1 MKIRKSLFICCVAI
15 FFLNNCSSFK
25 EAGKV
30 LRNEKTSNTDEFLI
44 KKREPLTQPP
54 NYKVMPEPGSAKS
67 RADIDEKSI
76 ENILKSSRTKSNN
89 LRNKSS
95 STEESIL
102 KKIK

>member
-1 MKIRKSLFICCVAI
+1 
-15 FFLNNCSSFK
+15 
-25 EAGKV
+25 
-30 LRNEKTSNTDEFLI
+30 
-44 KKREPLTQPP
+44 
-54 NYKVMPEPGSAKS
+54 MPEPGSAKS
-67 RADIDEKSI
+67 RADIDEKNI

>member
-1 MKIRKSLFICCVAI
+1 M
-15 FFLNNCSSFK
+15 
-25 EAGKV
+25 
-30 LRNEKTSNTDEFLI
+30 RNEKTSNTDEFLI